1 MDDEQLNQAT
11 EASASSG
18 AMGEADDSA
27 LTSIAGDETVAVQIA
42 PTTVAMPE
50 VVRAL
55 RHRDFRFFWFGNFLS
70 NVGTWMQNVA
80 EGWLVL
86 QLAPNNAAFWLGVL
100 GFATTA
106 PMMIFALIGGVI
118 ADRVNR
124 RKLMMTTQIA
134 MMTLAGTPNA
144 MVVIKL
150 PPSVELFAAPG
161 PNTPSTSPLPK
172 RSLLGEL
179 CTA

>member
-11 EASASSG
+11 DTSGFSG

-42 PTTVAMPE
+42 PTSVAMPE

-55 RHRDFRFFWFGNFLS
+55 RHRDFRLFWFGNFLS
-70 NVGTWMQNVA
+70 NVGTWMQSVA
-80 EGWLVL
+80 EGWLVVTK
-86 QLAPNNAAFWLGVL
+86 LAPNNSGFWLGVL

-124 RKLMMTTQIA
+124 RKLMMVTQVS
-134 MMTLAGTPNA
+134 MMVCAFTLWGL
-144 MVVIKL
+144 V
-150 PPSVELFAAPG
+150 
-161 PNTPSTSPLPK
+161 
-172 RSLLGEL
+172 
-179 CTA
+179 